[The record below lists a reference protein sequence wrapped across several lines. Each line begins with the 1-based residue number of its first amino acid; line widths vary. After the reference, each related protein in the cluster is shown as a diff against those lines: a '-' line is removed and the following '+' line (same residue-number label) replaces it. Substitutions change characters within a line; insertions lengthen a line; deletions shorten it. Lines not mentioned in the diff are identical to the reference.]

1 MYVNFEFSFYHE
13 IKLHKGTNKLSNK
26 ETFQPIYA
34 LNLTINSH
42 SHPIAEHFRAMLP
55 PKGLFLCAKVVNFA
69 PDKPTQPAMKRLILC
84 ITFLFALWGEGLCQ
98 NIIIGDKLPSDI
110 RSRRWLMDM
119 HPEAADYS
127 CILFY
132 HSESELCQKALNNIK
147 PFIEKYAPKISMVII
162 TKEEYDKAGVALTEH
177 LDDRIGVAFDD
188 GGRIFKRL
196 GVSFIPFCIICDKK
210 RHALWC
216 GNGAMLTAEV
226 IDQILTTE

>member
-1 MYVNFEFSFYHE
+1 MYVNFEFSFYRE
-13 IKLHKGTNKLSNK
+13 IKLHKGTNKLLNK
-26 ETFQPIYA
+26 ETFPPIYD

-42 SHPIAEHFRAMLP
+42 SHPARQPFRAMLQQ
-55 PKGLFLCAKVVNFA
+55 KGLFLCAKVVNFA
-69 PDKPTQPAMKRLILC
+69 PDKPTQAAMKRLFLC
-84 ITFLFALWGEGLCQ
+84 IIFLCALWGEGLCQ

-110 RSRRWLMDM
+110 RSRRWLMDLQ
-119 HPEAADYS
+119 PEAADYS

-132 HSESELCQKALNNIK
+132 HSESELCQKALNSIK
-147 PFIEKYAPKISMVII
+147 PFIEKYPQLSMVII
-162 TKEEYDKAGVALTEH
+162 TKEEYDKAGVTLTEH

-216 GNGAMLTAEV
+216 GNGAMLTAEI
-226 IDQILTTE
+226 IDKILTTK